1 MTASGEISFQKSKL
15 KKAEFFSQ
23 PEVQNPQGKNSK
35 MNFPQIFFFS
45 PKKMELEDKKREDII
60 CLQASLIHLKRDRQ
74 NKKRCY
80 ERGDKEVLKQMAQLQ
95 NEIKQKQGQIESATD
110 CIEKL
115 TLEEIYIDGKPLTD
129 LVLDRRM
136 EEDFEKELEEL
147 EKNGW

>member
-1 MTASGEISFQKSKL
+1 
-15 KKAEFFSQ
+15 
-23 PEVQNPQGKNSK
+23 
-35 MNFPQIFFFS
+35 
-45 PKKMELEDKKREDII
+45 MELEDKKIREDII

>member
-1 MTASGEISFQKSKL
+1 
-15 KKAEFFSQ
+15 
-23 PEVQNPQGKNSK
+23 
-35 MNFPQIFFFS
+35 
-45 PKKMELEDKKREDII
+45 MELEDKKREDII

-95 NEIKQKQGQIESATD
+95 NEIKQKQGQID
-110 CIEKL
+110 YIE
-115 TLEEIYIDGKPLTD
+115 LEEIYIDGKPLTD

>member
-1 MTASGEISFQKSKL
+1 
-15 KKAEFFSQ
+15 
-23 PEVQNPQGKNSK
+23 
-35 MNFPQIFFFS
+35 
-45 PKKMELEDKKREDII
+45 MELEDKKREDII

-95 NEIKQKQGQIESATD
+95 NEIKQKQGQIEPATA

-115 TLEEIYIDGKPLTD
+115 ALEEIYIDGKPLTD
-129 LVLDRRM
+129 LMLDRRM

-147 EKNGW
+147 EKLEEEKQKKERERKEVRQIRSNIN

>member
-1 MTASGEISFQKSKL
+1 
-15 KKAEFFSQ
+15 
-23 PEVQNPQGKNSK
+23 
-35 MNFPQIFFFS
+35 MNFSQIFFF
-45 PKKMELEDKKREDII
+45 PKKMELEDKKIREDII

-95 NEIKQKQGQIESATD
+95 NEIKQKQGQIN
-110 CIEKL
+110 CIE
-115 TLEEIYIDGKPLTD
+115 LEEIYIDEKPLTD

>member
-1 MTASGEISFQKSKL
+1 
-15 KKAEFFSQ
+15 
-23 PEVQNPQGKNSK
+23 
-35 MNFPQIFFFS
+35 
-45 PKKMELEDKKREDII
+45 MELEDKKREDII

-147 EKNGW
+147 EKLEEEKQEKERERQEFRRHLLKKNGW

>member
-1 MTASGEISFQKSKL
+1 
-15 KKAEFFSQ
+15 
-23 PEVQNPQGKNSK
+23 
-35 MNFPQIFFFS
+35 
-45 PKKMELEDKKREDII
+45 MELEDKKREDII

-110 CIEKL
+110 CIE
-115 TLEEIYIDGKPLTD
+115 LEEIYIDGKPLTD